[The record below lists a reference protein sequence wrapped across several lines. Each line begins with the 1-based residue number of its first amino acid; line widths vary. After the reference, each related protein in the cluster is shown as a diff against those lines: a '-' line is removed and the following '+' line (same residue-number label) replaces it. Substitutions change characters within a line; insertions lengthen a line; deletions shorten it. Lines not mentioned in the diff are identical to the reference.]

1 MINFN
6 ILKKTSNSIRG
17 LSIDAINKAN
27 SGHPGLPLGCA
38 DLISV
43 LFGYHLN
50 YFSKKPNWL
59 NRDKFILS
67 AGHGSM
73 LQYSILHL
81 AQYDISLDDIK
92 NFRQLNYF
100 TAGHPEKEIK
110 KGVETTTGPLG
121 QGLAQAVGLAI
132 AEKKSKSDLNT
143 KEHTLIDHSI
153 YCLVGDGCLMEGI
166 SSEACSLAGHL
177 NCDNLIVIYDKN
189 NICLDGPTDECFTE
203 DVELR
208 FKSYNWEVISING
221 HDYNEINN
229 ALIKAKQATKPVLII
244 AKTTIGYGSP
254 NRSGSSEAHG
264 KALGEEEGNLTKE
277 KLGIPLSPKFFV
289 DPEVTT
295 FFSNK
300 TKESETNYSQ
310 WTTTLKNWSTS
321 YPEKA
326 QLLNELQTSHLSK
339 PNKTAIKTLT
349 IKPNLATRASS
360 SAVIQELAS
369 LSARIIGGSA
379 DLSCSDSTFIKSSGI
394 ITKDDFT
401 QNNIKYG
408 VREFAMA
415 SIATGLSLSTLYQPF
430 IGTFLTFS
438 DYMKNAIRLSALMSL
453 PVIYQ
458 FTHDSILLGED
469 GPTHQPVE
477 HLASLRSIP
486 NLNVYRPADTNEVKG
501 AWIDALSSKSP
512 SALILSRQS
521 CKDLDETN
529 IDNVSRGAYI
539 VKNASNENSID
550 IAILSTGSELNLGL
564 DVAKKLEKEN
574 ISTQV
579 VSFPSWEKFDT
590 QEDNYKNT
598 ILSKNIKHF
607 VVIEAQSS
615 FGWHKYAGNEATFV
629 TVESFGLS
637 APGNVIAE
645 EFGFSPEAIIKK
657 IKSNL
662 VLIS

>member
-1 MINFN
+1 MINFD
-6 ILKKTSNSIRG
+6 ILKKISNSIRG

-100 TAGHPEKEIK
+100 TAGHPEKEIE

-121 QGLAQAVGLAI
+121 QGIAQAVGLAI

-143 KEHTLIDHSI
+143 TEHKVIDHSI

-177 NCDNLIVIYDKN
+177 NCDNLIVIYDQN
-189 NICLDGPTDECFTE
+189 DICLDGPTDECFTE
-203 DVELR
+203 DVSLR
-208 FKSYNWEVISING
+208 FKAYNWDVINING
-221 HDYNEINN
+221 HDYNEIND
-229 ALIKAKQATKPVLII
+229 ALIKAKQATNPVLII

-277 KLGIPLSPKFFV
+277 KLRIPLSPKFFV
-289 DPEVTT
+289 DPEVNE
-295 FFSNK
+295 FFNIK
-300 TKESETNYSQ
+300 TKDSEKNYKQ
-310 WTTTLKNWSTS
+310 WLTILENWKTST
-321 YPEKA
+321 PEKA
-326 QLLNELQTSHLSK
+326 NLLNELQTSQLSNS
-339 PNKTAIKTLT
+339 NKEALKRLT

-379 DLSCSDSTFIKSSGI
+379 DLSCSDSTFIKSTGI
-394 ITKDDFT
+394 ISKDDFT

-408 VREFAMA
+408 VREFAMGA
-415 SIATGLSLSTLYQPF
+415 IATGLSLSTLYQPF

-438 DYMKNAIRLSALMSL
+438 DYMKNAIRLSALMNI

-486 NLNVYRPADTNEVKG
+486 NLRVYRPADTNEVKG
-501 AWIDALSSKSP
+501 AWIDALSSNSP

-521 CKDLDETN
+521 CKDLEETN
-529 IDNVSRGAYI
+529 IDNVSKGAYI
-539 VKNASNENSID
+539 VKNASNENFID
-550 IAILSTGSELNLGL
+550 IAILSTGSELSLGL
-564 DVAKKLEKEN
+564 DVANELEKEN

-579 VSFPSWEKFDT
+579 VSFPSWEKFDI
-590 QEDNYKNT
+590 QEDSYKNT
-598 ILSKNIKHF
+598 VLSKNIKHF

-615 FGWHKYAGNEATFV
+615 FGWHKYAGNEATFI

-645 EFGFSPEAIIKK
+645 EFGFNSDAIIKK
-657 IKSNL
+657 IKKNL
-662 VLIS
+662 VLSS